1 MKTLSKALLALS
13 ASSVLAMSANAAIS
27 YGTSE
32 AAQPYVGVKVGTI
45 DADQIDGNV
54 TSYGV
59 YGGYNFDQNFGV
71 EAEYMGSDTKDFNIG
86 ATPVEG
92 DVKTY
97 GVYGTYRYNFN
108 NTPIYAKGK
117 LGVAKTEVN
126 VEGRNSSSS
135 INSNT
140 DETGIAGG
148 VALGYKPTANFG
160 VELGYNYLSSDANM
174 AAIGAHFAF

>member
-32 AAQPYVGVKVGTI
+32 AAQPYAGVKVGQI
-45 DADQIDGNV
+45 DSDLIDGNV

-117 LGVAKTEVN
+117 LGVAKTETDVTSLSGN
-126 VEGRNSSSS
+126 TRLSS
-135 INSNT
+135 
-140 DETGIAGG
+140 DETGVAGG

>member
-27 YGTSE
+27 YGASE

-54 TSYGV
+54 TAYGV

-71 EAEYMGSDTKDFNIG
+71 EAEYLGTDTKDFTANNR
-86 ATPVEG
+86 ALEG

-97 GVYGTYRYNFN
+97 GLYGTYRYNFN
-108 NTPIYAKGK
+108 NTPIYAKAK
-117 LGVAKTEVN
+117 LGVAKTEVD
-126 VEGRNSSSS
+126 VEYRGNDAQYLNS
-135 INSNT
+135 
-140 DETGIAGG
+140 DKTGVAGG
-148 VALGYKPTANFG
+148 VALGYKPTSNVG
-160 VELGYNYLSSDANM
+160 LEIGYNYLSKDANM
-174 AAIGAHFAF
+174 AAIGAHIAF